1 MGNSE
6 DAVLNNIELIPDDTS
21 NKEIINLLYKALD
34 EIAGLRSEIIG
45 LNLLV
50 TKPQLVN
57 KKYGR
62 HRCKMYYMDKEI
74 SDKEL
79 KDLKKQLKPAEI
91 LKDFKYINEY
101 NEIILGSGNSQSKQL
116 CRNMIANRTR

>member
-6 DAVLNNIELIPDDTS
+6 DAVLNNIELIPEDTS

-34 EIAGLRSEIIG
+34 EISCLRSEVTG
-45 LNLLV
+45 LTLLV
-50 TKPQLVN
+50 TAPRLVN
-57 KKYGR
+57 KNAGR

>member
-1 MGNSE
+1 ME
-6 DAVLNNIELIPDDTS
+6 NNKDTVISDMDLIPEGTS
-21 NKEIINLLYKALD
+21 NDELKELLYKTLD
-34 EIAGLRSEIIG
+34 EIDCLRSEVFG
-45 LNLLV
+45 LGLLV

-57 KKYGR
+57 KQYGR
-62 HRCKMYYMDKEI
+62 KRCKMYYMDKEI
-74 SDKEL
+74 TDKEL
-79 KDLKKQLKPAEI
+79 KDLKKQLKIAEI